1 MEKLKLLLAALVLTG
16 ATAAWGQKAGLA
28 DKGWTKTTA
37 LPENLNNHFFA
48 IYDSEQDLGMVL
60 KTGSHQGGSYKT
72 MWYTAEVNPESNKD
86 ALWVFMTENNDSL
99 IINANYPDYFLQ
111 TEANAPWYYR
121 THDNGGGGSSWG
133 RVIFDIPDGRYTIQN
148 GKYPNNGY
156 LGPWDNVITDG
167 AEVALNKTGADVG
180 YFDIYAITRGRYFA
194 NVDAGNASAT
204 TPVNADYLISNSEV
218 TIRKMAGWTLE
229 KTGELS
235 NGYVFQ
241 PQNNTGLANK
251 SKDWFFEAWQASGNL
266 SDRMM
271 SQQLTDMPKGIY
283 MISVLTDASAS
294 GALLFG
300 NESTAELKDHE
311 EGVAKVYV
319 PVSDGTLKF
328 GVKLQSYGANWV
340 KFDKFTLTYF
350 GDVTL
355 EEAKFGGVVKN
366 YQDAVAAAKA
376 VDTSKKMGDTPKSNL
391 EGAINTYADKTY
403 SSVAD
408 YQTAIDALKAA
419 TEAALMSISSYEC
432 VANGVIPVNVQGN
445 WAATNGQT
453 CHVNTWSTEGN
464 SDGSNMTTPFVEN
477 WVASG
482 YHLGEGEFA
491 YTLQGMNPG
500 ETYYLKA
507 FIRVYNEASTDIPS
521 GAVFYA
527 NGGEQDINSNGKT
540 FTIDEVDANSN
551 PIQKGCVYGIY
562 YVSGTVDSDGLL
574 KVGVKIPS
582 GCNFNW
588 VAIKDVKI
596 STTAPKLVSSIT
608 IDESSALLTY
618 GEQLQLNVI
627 ISPEDADDKS
637 VTWTSSN
644 TSVATVDGNGVV
656 TAVNIGYATITATAK
671 DGSGTTGSIEVQV
684 TGGYS
689 PSGYTEIA
697 GSDFVADDYYIL
709 NVATGK
715 FLGGANSWGTQA
727 SLIKHGI
734 PFGIAKTE
742 GGAYTLDS
750 YTYNNSTSHF
760 FNGTYVDGGS
770 TNIYVEDKGSGRYAI
785 YTLDGETK
793 KYVTAKS
800 GTTVVDNSGV
810 DGDSE
815 MAQWMFLSVDD
826 MMGNLSGD
834 ATFLIRE
841 ANVSRNLRITNGNRA
856 WIGDHTIDLNS
867 NFNDDQKKAYN
878 PNYISERYHATTD
891 VYQTIAV
898 PNGTYKVRV
907 QGFYRADN
915 GSADAS
921 YLYANGTSEALKTY
935 GSVTGVNA
943 DMLDVSKAFLKNKY
957 WNELTVTVTDNRLTV
972 GIKTEDTNNWTIWDN
987 FELCMTSS
995 GSTSSTIVNNQE
1007 LFMTADNGNTYA
1019 ALSNTAGV
1027 VSATS
1032 QERLTVSTNN
1042 NGIATILTS
1051 KGYLFWDNQQ
1061 NKGIWADGQKHVLKT
1076 FFYPY
1081 WAFEESNNG
1090 YKIRN
1095 IQSGL
1100 YLTMADGKLTLD
1112 ENAAEWRFDDVASE
1126 SDVQSLKEMAV
1137 VPTLGFESGEYAPY
1151 NNAEALKAVA
1161 QIKNTNADGMP
1172 LLKVEKLK
1180 NAISSLSWTSNAG
1193 DVDAV
1198 YDGSFAMA
1206 PIQATSE
1213 NVALKGWVAK
1223 SGNLRQTFKGNSEDG
1238 KACLGD
1244 DEVGLFVHPGTYNYG
1259 ETDGYTM
1266 PLKGGQLY
1274 VVKAKYCSWQNESN
1288 QDFGLTIL
1296 KNGETIAT
1304 KGYGQ
1309 QKTACTETGAF
1320 KEVKLYFTPKE
1331 DGDYVLSVYVSGNT
1345 FMTGFSIT
1353 KTEVDAITIDEDA
1366 TEAPAASDYANVT
1379 LNRAFKAGWNAVC
1392 LPMSVPAFNDCVIV
1406 ELAGEEGESNAVTLK
1421 FRKVDSFKANKPY
1434 LVYFPADVA
1443 AGKTFEGI
1451 AVTPGEVK
1459 AEGTTFDFMGTYT
1472 AADVVKEG
1480 DYVIAGGKLSKANQ
1494 TITLKGTRTYF
1505 TPKTAGARL
1514 AGFTVDVE
1522 TTGVGAALVKSEEVK
1537 SEQIFDLKGV
1547 RVSKLTKGVFIQNG
1561 KKVIKN

>member
-60 KTGSHQGGSYKT
+60 KTGAHQGGDFKT
-72 MWYTAEVNPESNKD
+72 MWYTANVEPETNKD
-86 ALWVFMTENNDSL
+86 ALWT
-99 IINANYPDYFLQ
+99 IIKQGDDHLMVNANYPEYFLQ
-111 TEANAPWYYR
+111 TEWNAAWFYR
-121 THDNGGGGSSWG
+121 THDNGDGGPTWG
-133 RVIFDIPDGRYTIQN
+133 NVVFAIPDGKYTIQN
-148 GKYPNNGY
+148 GHYPDSGY
-156 LGPWDNVITDG
+156 LGPWDNEIKNG
-167 AEVALNKTGADVG
+167 AEVAMNKTGEQVG
-180 YFDIYAITRGRYFA
+180 HFDIYAITRGQYFA
-194 NVDAGNASAT
+194 NVDAAKASPT
-204 TPVNADYLISNSEV
+204 TPVSADYLITNNELSLR
-218 TIRKMAGWTLE
+218 IMGGWTME
-229 KTGELS
+229 NTGTLS
-235 NGYVFQ
+235 NDYIFGVIG
-241 PQNNTGLANK
+241 NDGLSNK
-251 SKDWFFEAWQASGNL
+251 SKTWYFESWQASGNL
-266 SDRMM
+266 SDRVMY
-271 SQQLTDMPKGIY
+271 QELTDLPKGAY
-283 MISVLTDASAS
+283 MLTVLTDIAAT
-294 GALLFG
+294 GATLFG
-300 NESTAELKDHE
+300 NDSSVELKDHKD
-311 EGVAKVYV
+311 GVAKLYLLV
-319 PVSDGTLKF
+319 DGTLKF
-328 GVKLQSYGANWV
+328 GVRLASYTANWV
-340 KFDKFTLTYF
+340 KFDKFSLTYF
-350 GDVTL
+350 GDVSI
-355 EEAKFGGVVKN
+355 EEAQFGSIVRT
-366 YQDAVAAAKA
+366 YQDAVAEAKA

-391 EGAINTYADKTY
+391 ESAISTYADKTF

-408 YQTAIDALKAA
+408 YQTAINALNAA
-419 TEAALMSISSYEC
+419 TATAVQSISSYEC
-432 VANGVIPVNVQGN
+432 VASGAISTDVQGN
-445 WAATNGQT
+445 WAATNGQA
-453 CHVNTWSTEGN
+453 CRVNSWSKEGET
-464 SDGSNMTTPFVEN
+464 DGSNMLTLFVEN
-477 WVASG
+477 WVSSG
-482 YHLGEGEFA
+482 NHLNEGEFA

-507 FIRVYNEASTDIPS
+507 FIRIYNEESTATPS
-521 GAVFYA
+521 GAKFFA
-527 NGGEQDINSNGKT
+527 NSGEANISETGT
-540 FTIDEVDANSN
+540 SSTIDDTKTC
-551 PIQKGCVYGIY
+551 IYGVYY
-562 YVSGTVDSDGLL
+562 ASGTVASDGTL

-582 GCNFNW
+582 SCNFNW
-588 VAIKDVKI
+588 ISIKDVKI
-596 STTAPKLVSSIT
+596 LTEAPKLVNNIT
-608 IDESSALLTY
+608 ISESSAQLTY
-618 GEQLQLNVI
+618 GDQLQLTAIV
-627 ISPEDADDKS
+627 SPDNADDKS
-637 VTWTSSN
+637 VSWTSSDN
-644 TSVATVDGNGVV
+644 TVATVDANGVV
-656 TAVNIGYATITATAK
+656 TAVGMGSASITATAK
-671 DGSGTTGSIEVQV
+671 DYSGTTGSASIEVV
-684 TGGYS
+684 SGYS
-689 PSGYTEIA
+689 PAAYTDITA
-697 GSDFVADDYYIL
+697 SDFVADDYYIL

-727 SLIKHGI
+727 SLTKHGI
-734 PFGIAKTE
+734 PFGMAKAGE
-742 GGAYTLDS
+742 GVYTLDS
-750 YTYNNSTSHF
+750 YTYNNATKHF
-760 FNGTYVDGGS
+760 FDGTYVDAAS
-770 TNIYVEDKGSGRYAI
+770 ANINVESMGDGKYAM

-793 KYVTAKS
+793 KYVTAKA
-800 GTTVVDNSGV
+800 GTTVVDNSAT
-810 DGDSE
+810 DGSSE
-815 MAQWMFLSVDD
+815 MAQWRFLSVAD
-826 MMGNLSGD
+826 MLSNVSED

-841 ANVSRNLRITNGNRA
+841 ANVSRNLRISNGNRA
-856 WIGDHTIDLNS
+856 WTGDHTTELNN
-867 NFNDDQKKAYN
+867 NFNDDQKRAYN
-878 PNYISERYHATTD
+878 PNYVSERYHAETN
-891 VYQTIAV
+891 VWQTIAV

-907 QGFYRADN
+907 QGFYRPDN
-915 GSADAS
+915 GSTDAS
-921 YLYANGTSEALKTY
+921 YLYANNEQVALNTFVE
-935 GSVTGVNA
+935 GQGVNA
-943 DMLDVSKAFLKNKY
+943 DMLDVSKAFLRNMY

-972 GIKTEDTNNWTIWDN
+972 GIRTDDTNNWTIWDN
-987 FELCMTSS
+987 FELYRPSS
-995 GSTSSTIVNNQE
+995 GSRSSALIAE
-1007 LFMTADNGNTYA
+1007 EGFITADNGETYA
-1019 ALSNTAGV
+1019 ALNNAAGT
-1027 VSATS
+1027 VSATT
-1032 QERLTVSTNN
+1032 QQRLTVSTNDY
-1042 NGIATILTS
+1042 GIATISTP
-1051 KGYLFWDNQQ
+1051 KGLLFWDNQQ
-1061 NKGIWADGQKHVLKT
+1061 NKGVWADGQKHVQKT

-1081 WAFEESNNG
+1081 WAFEESGNG
-1090 YKIRN
+1090 YRIRN

-1100 YLTMADGKLTLD
+1100 YLTVADGKLTLAED
-1112 ENAAEWRFDDVASE
+1112 ASEWRFDDVASE
-1126 SDVQSLKEMAV
+1126 SDVLSLKEKAANA

-1151 NNAEALKAVA
+1151 NNVEALQTVA
-1161 QIKNTNADGMP
+1161 QIQNTNADGMP
-1172 LLKVEKLK
+1172 SLKVEKLK

-1223 SGNLRQTFKGNSEDG
+1223 SGNLRQTFKGNGEAG

-1244 DEVGLFVHPGTYNYG
+1244 DEVGLFVHPGTYEYG
-1259 ETDGYTM
+1259 EAAGYTM

-1274 VVKAKYCSWQNESN
+1274 VAKAKYCSWQNESN

-1459 AEGTTFDFMGTYT
+1459 VEGTTFDFMGTYT

-1514 AGFTVDVE
+1514 AGFTVDGE
-1522 TTGVGAALVKSEEVK
+1522 TTGVGATLVKSEEVK

-1547 RVSKLTKGVFIQNG
+1547 RVSKPAKGIFIQNG

>member
-60 KTGSHQGGSYKT
+60 KTGAHQGGDFKT
-72 MWYTAEVNPESNKD
+72 MWYTANVEPETNKD
-86 ALWVFMTENNDSL
+86 ALWT
-99 IINANYPDYFLQ
+99 IIKQGDDHLMVNANYPEYFLQ
-111 TEANAPWYYR
+111 TEWNAAWFYR
-121 THDNGGGGSSWG
+121 THDNGDGGPTWG
-133 RVIFDIPDGRYTIQN
+133 NVVFAIPDGKYTIQN
-148 GKYPNNGY
+148 GHYPDSGY
-156 LGPWDNVITDG
+156 LGPWDNEIKNG
-167 AEVALNKTGADVG
+167 AEVAMNKTGEQVG
-180 YFDIYAITRGRYFA
+180 HFDIYAITRGQYFA
-194 NVDAGNASAT
+194 NVDAAKASPT
-204 TPVNADYLISNSEV
+204 TPVSADYLITNNELSLR
-218 TIRKMAGWTLE
+218 IMGGWTME
-229 KTGELS
+229 NTGTLS
-235 NGYVFQ
+235 NDYIFGVIG
-241 PQNNTGLANK
+241 NDGLSNK
-251 SKDWFFEAWQASGNL
+251 SKTWYFESWQASGNL
-266 SDRMM
+266 SDRVMY
-271 SQQLTDMPKGIY
+271 QELTDLPKGAY
-283 MISVLTDASAS
+283 MLTVLTDIAAT
-294 GALLFG
+294 GATLFG
-300 NESTAELKDHE
+300 NDSSVELKDHKD
-311 EGVAKVYV
+311 GVAKLYLLV
-319 PVSDGTLKF
+319 DGTLKF
-328 GVKLQSYGANWV
+328 GVRLASYTANWV
-340 KFDKFTLTYF
+340 KFDKFSLTYF
-350 GDVTL
+350 GDVSI
-355 EEAKFGGVVKN
+355 EEAQFGSIVRT
-366 YQDAVAAAKA
+366 YQDAVAEAKA

-391 EGAINTYADKTY
+391 ESAISTYADKTF

-408 YQTAIDALKAA
+408 YQTAINALNAA
-419 TEAALMSISSYEC
+419 TATAVQSISSYEC
-432 VANGVIPVNVQGN
+432 VASGAISTDVQGN
-445 WAATNGQT
+445 WAATNGQA
-453 CHVNTWSTEGN
+453 CRVNSWSKEGET
-464 SDGSNMTTPFVEN
+464 DGSNMLTLFVEN
-477 WVASG
+477 WVSSG
-482 YHLGEGEFA
+482 NHLNEGEFA

-507 FIRVYNEASTDIPS
+507 FIRIYNEESTATPS
-521 GAVFYA
+521 GAKFFA
-527 NGGEQDINSNGKT
+527 NSGEANISETGT
-540 FTIDEVDANSN
+540 SSTIDDTKTC
-551 PIQKGCVYGIY
+551 IYGVYY
-562 YVSGTVDSDGLL
+562 ASGTVASDGTL

-582 GCNFNW
+582 SCNFNW
-588 VAIKDVKI
+588 ISIKDVKI
-596 STTAPKLVSSIT
+596 LTEAPKLVNNIT
-608 IDESSALLTY
+608 ISESSAQLTY
-618 GEQLQLNVI
+618 GDQLQLTAIV
-627 ISPEDADDKS
+627 SPDNADDKS
-637 VTWTSSN
+637 VSWTSSDN
-644 TSVATVDGNGVV
+644 TVATVDANGVV
-656 TAVNIGYATITATAK
+656 TAVGMGSASITATAK
-671 DGSGTTGSIEVQV
+671 DYSGTTGSASIEVV
-684 TGGYS
+684 SGYS
-689 PSGYTEIA
+689 PAAYTDITA
-697 GSDFVADDYYIL
+697 SDFVADDYYIL

-727 SLIKHGI
+727 SLTKHGI
-734 PFGIAKTE
+734 PFGMAKAGE
-742 GGAYTLDS
+742 GVYTLDS
-750 YTYNNSTSHF
+750 YTYNNATKHF
-760 FNGTYVDGGS
+760 FDGTYVDAAS
-770 TNIYVEDKGSGRYAI
+770 ANINVESMGDGKYAM

-793 KYVTAKS
+793 KYVTAKA
-800 GTTVVDNSGV
+800 GTTVVDNSAT
-810 DGDSE
+810 DGSSE
-815 MAQWMFLSVDD
+815 MAQWRFLSVAD
-826 MMGNLSGD
+826 MLSNVSED

-841 ANVSRNLRITNGNRA
+841 ANVSRNLRISNGNRA
-856 WIGDHTIDLNS
+856 WTGDHTTELNN
-867 NFNDDQKKAYN
+867 NFNDDQKRAYN
-878 PNYISERYHATTD
+878 PNYVSERYHAETN
-891 VYQTIAV
+891 VWQTISV

-907 QGFYRADN
+907 QGFYRPDN
-915 GSADAS
+915 GSTDAS
-921 YLYANGTSEALKTY
+921 YLYANNEQVALNTFVE
-935 GSVTGVNA
+935 GQGVNA
-943 DMLDVSKAFLKNKY
+943 DMLDVSKAFLRNMY

-972 GIKTEDTNNWTIWDN
+972 GIRTDDTNNWTIWDN
-987 FELCMTSS
+987 FELYRPSS
-995 GSTSSTIVNNQE
+995 GSRSSALIAE
-1007 LFMTADNGNTYA
+1007 EGFITADNGETYA
-1019 ALSNTAGV
+1019 ALNNAAGT
-1027 VSATS
+1027 VSATT
-1032 QERLTVSTNN
+1032 QQRLTVSTNDY
-1042 NGIATILTS
+1042 GIATISTP
-1051 KGYLFWDNQQ
+1051 KGLLFWDNQQ
-1061 NKGIWADGQKHVLKT
+1061 NKGVWADGQKHVQKT

-1081 WAFEESNNG
+1081 WAFEESGNG
-1090 YKIRN
+1090 YRIRN

-1100 YLTMADGKLTLD
+1100 YLTVADGKLTLAED
-1112 ENAAEWRFDDVASE
+1112 ASEWRFDDVASE
-1126 SDVQSLKEMAV
+1126 SDVLSLKEKAANA

-1151 NNAEALKAVA
+1151 NNVEALQTVA
-1161 QIKNTNADGMP
+1161 QIQNTNADGMP
-1172 LLKVEKLK
+1172 SLKVEKLK

-1223 SGNLRQTFKGNSEDG
+1223 SGNLRQTFKGNGEAG

-1244 DEVGLFVHPGTYNYG
+1244 DEVGLFVHPGTYEYG
-1259 ETDGYTM
+1259 EAAGYTM

-1274 VVKAKYCSWQNESN
+1274 VAKAKYCSWQNESN

-1459 AEGTTFDFMGTYT
+1459 VEGTTFDFMGTYT

-1514 AGFTVDVE
+1514 AGFTVDGE
-1522 TTGVGAALVKSEEVK
+1522 TTGVGATLVKSEEVK

-1547 RVSKLTKGVFIQNG
+1547 RVSKPAKGIFIQNG